1 MKFGHRAASQAIVT
15 NDHQVVDK
23 APRLI
28 NQNSYLDLAVWYLYI
43 CQLNKN
49 ISRYWDGNAIYQ
61 VAPYAI
67 VIFLGISL
75 DWHHESESHESNKNN
90 AYEAPREK
98 RDNVLRKQFHV
109 TWYECCSARRAKHV
123 TIIKSEHSQIQS
135 CPCYHSAVKAPA
147 VLLPP
152 QRGQP
157 LSSMSRPIRK
167 HS

>member
-1 MKFGHRAASQAIVT
+1 MIALLVCFSAPCSAATVSPFSLPIWGSLKRTVSFGQL
-15 NDHQVVDK
+15 DK
-23 APRLI
+23 P
-28 NQNSYLDLAVWYLYI
+28 QYLS
-43 CQLNKN
+43 K
-49 ISRYWDGNAIYQ
+49 YWDGNVIYQ
-61 VAPYAI
+61 VAPDAI